1 MNLALFKQ
9 KKIGAKKGYDLLKKK
24 SDALKKAFREIMTKI
39 LETKKRMGKDY
50 SESLLA
56 LAEANFAAGDF
67 SKAVFDSVSTRT
79 NVRLN
84 VTSDNVAGVHLPQF
98 SLRGDGGAGDSD
110 DRSMLGLT
118 GGGQAIQKCRDRFQ
132 KFLKNL
138 VEIATLQTQFV
149 TLDEVIKVTNRR
161 VNALEFVVIPRIDF
175 TINYIEKELD
185 EESREDFFRLK
196 RVTDNKK
203 KKKAEDLFEA
213 EKRAEANAREAGGV
227 VEGGEMHE
235 GHEDIFAEED
245 DGIVF

>member
-67 SKAVFDSVSTRT
+67 SKSVFDSVGNRT
-79 NVRLN
+79 DIRLN

-98 SLRGDGGAGDSD
+98 TLKGDEGGDSD

-118 GGGQAIQKCRDRFQ
+118 GGGQAIQKCRIRFQ

-138 VEIATLQTQFV
+138 VEIATLQTKFI

-161 VNALEFVVIPRIDF
+161 VNALEFVVIPRIEF
-175 TINYIEKELD
+175 TINYIDKELD

-203 KKKAEDLFEA
+203 KNKAQDVFEA
-213 EKRAEANAREAGGV
+213 EKRAEAEAKEAHGGDAG
-227 VEGGEMHE
+227 GGEMHE
-235 GHEDIFAEED
+235 GHEEIF
-245 DGIVF
+245 